1 MVSQATTPVAEK
13 VDQSP
18 VTDIA
23 PPRRLLNGEGAAAL
37 GFGIVTFSQLDVTW
51 WLFGILL
58 LAPDLSMLTL
68 PLGKRISSFSYN
80 IFHTYA
86 SPALLALGGY
96 LLDENL
102 LIAIAAIWVCHI
114 GLDRTIGYG
123 LKYASKAF
131 KETHLQQV

>member
-1 MVSQATTPVAEK
+1 MAMNIATPVERA
-13 VDQSP
+13 VPQT
-18 VTDIA
+18 VATDIVQ
-23 PPRRLLNGEGAAAL
+23 PRRLLNLEGASAL
-37 GFGIVTFSQLDVTW
+37 GFGVVAFSLLDVTW
-51 WLFGILL
+51 WLFPILI

-80 IFHTYA
+80 LFHTYT
-86 SPALLALGGY
+86 SPAILALAGF

-123 LKYASKAF
+123 LKYAGKEF
-131 KETHLQQV
+131 NETHIQQA